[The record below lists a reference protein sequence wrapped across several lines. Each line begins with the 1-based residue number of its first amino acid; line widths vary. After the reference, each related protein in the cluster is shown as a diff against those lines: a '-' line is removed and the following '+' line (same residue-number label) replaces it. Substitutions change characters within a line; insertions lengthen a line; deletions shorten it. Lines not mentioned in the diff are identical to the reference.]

1 MVICKAQINRKCIF
15 SNNLIREDNL
25 VSLYSKKQNK
35 NFENFIF
42 KIFEKLPE
50 DIVELIIHF
59 IGYKNKIG
67 SYGLLNYTMW
77 GKFTQFDKFMLKLL
91 HNN

>member
-1 MVICKAQINRKCIF
+1 
-15 SNNLIREDNL
+15 
-25 VSLYSKKQNK
+25 
-35 NFENFIF
+35 
-42 KIFEKLPE
+42 PE